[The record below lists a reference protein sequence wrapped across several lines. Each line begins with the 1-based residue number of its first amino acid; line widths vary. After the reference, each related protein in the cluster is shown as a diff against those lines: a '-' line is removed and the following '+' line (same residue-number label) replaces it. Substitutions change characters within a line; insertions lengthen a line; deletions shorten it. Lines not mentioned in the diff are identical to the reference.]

1 MEMQTYNTLYDT
13 FIKQS
18 EKWHDRP
25 AYGAPPRQG
34 RSYHPDGVEFTYAET
49 ALAVE
54 VLKAKY
60 TAAGYGHGHRV
71 ALLLEQR
78 PELFF
83 HFYALNALG
92 CSIAPINPDYKHDEL
107 VYQLEHSESC
117 LAVSINDRIDDVK
130 RAANDVPQNLPVV
143 SFEDFP
149 EHLPKAPPQPIDETP
164 GPATEAAL
172 LYTSGTTGRP
182 KGCVLTNE
190 YFHTFGSWYLECGG
204 AIAIRPGLER
214 LYNPLPLHHAN
225 ALAIS
230 ASAML
235 LSGGCHICP
244 DRFHSSTFWKDMIA
258 SRITVIHY
266 LGVIP
271 NMLVKQPP
279 SPEEQGH
286 EIRFGLG
293 VGIDPTMHAEIEE
306 RFGFPFVE
314 FWAMTETGRIIVD
327 NQEPRLIDTRAFGR
341 PHPGFEARI
350 VDDEGND
357 VSDGNP
363 GELLVRHSADAPQ
376 KGFFS
381 GYLKDEAATEAAWEG
396 GWFHTGDLV
405 SRDSSGMFYFIDR
418 KKNIIRRAGE
428 NIAAAEIE
436 AVLAAHP
443 KVKQVAVLAV
453 PDEIREEE
461 VMACVITKSSE
472 DANRSLA
479 SELFEYCSIQLA
491 YFKTP
496 GWILF
501 VDKFATTSTQKVQKG
516 KIFPAG
522 VDPRKL
528 AGAIDMRTLKKNP
541 KKSSTT
547 APQTQILA

>member
-1 MEMQTYNTLYDT
+1 MEQGNYKTLYDA
-13 FIKQS
+13 FLNAVAR
-18 EKWHDRP
+18 WGDRP
-25 AYGAPPRQG
+25 AYGAPPREG
-34 RSYHPDGVEFTYAET
+34 RGYHPEGIEFTYDET
-49 ALAVE
+49 AAAVE
-54 VLKAKY
+54 ELKEKY
-60 TAAGYGHGHRV
+60 AAAGYGNGHRV

-92 CSIAPINPDYKHDEL
+92 CSIVPINPDYKHDEL
-107 VYQLEHSESC
+107 VYQLDHSEAC
-117 LAVSINDRIDDVK
+117 LAISIDSRLADVA
-130 RAANDVPQNLPVV
+130 RAAADSNDVPVV
-143 SFEDFP
+143 SFEN
-149 EHLPKAPPQPIDETP
+149 LPARLPLAPPVPLKGLP

-190 YFHTFGSWYLECGG
+190 YFHTFGSWYVQCGG
-204 AIAIRPGLER
+204 GIALRPGEDR

-230 ASAML
+230 AMAML
-235 LSGGCHICP
+235 LTGGCHISP
-244 DRFHSSTFWKDMIA
+244 DRFHATTFWQDMIA

-279 SPEEQGH
+279 SGDERGH
-286 EIRFGLG
+286 QIRFGLG
-293 VGIDPTMHAEIEE
+293 VGIDPTLHAEIEE

-327 NQEPRLIDTRAFGR
+327 NQEPRLVHTRAFGR
-341 PHPGFEARI
+341 TLPGFEARV
-350 VDDEGND
+350 VDDND
-357 VSDGNP
+357 EDVPVGTP
-363 GELLVRHSADAPQ
+363 GELIVRHDTAAPRQ
-376 KGFFS
+376 GFFS
-381 GYLKDEAATEAAWEG
+381 GYLKDEAATETAWSG

-405 SRDSSGMFYFIDR
+405 TQDASGMYYFVDR

-436 AVLAAHP
+436 AVLAVHD

-461 VMACVITKSSE
+461 VMACVITKSPA
-472 DANRSLA
+472 DANANLA
-479 SELFEYCSIQLA
+479 AELFDMTFKQLA
-491 YFKTP
+491 YFKAP
-496 GWILF
+496 GWVLF
-501 VDKFATTSTQKVQKG
+501 VDEFATTSTQKVQKG
-516 KIFPAG
+516 KIFEPG
-522 VDPRKL
+522 VDPRQL
-528 AGAIDMRTLKKNP
+528 PGAIDLRALKKNP
-541 KKSSTT
+541 KKTGASSVLT
-547 APQTQILA
+547 A